1 MQLASLHSKTNYS
14 KCFGL
19 FWLNYQ
25 DTNNY
30 LTSISGLLEWLAY
43 KMWTKSGKCT
53 VLVLSAA
60 LRISVRVDNT
70 ECNFWLLIQSTS
82 CSALRGFSPF
92 TQMSETKQKKYEGC
106 SHTAELLIEPFHIT
120 CTRFTRGF
128 RQHIKLRETE
138 NLEKHFTEK
147 LMM

>member
-1 MQLASLHSKTNYS
+1 MQLTSLHSKTNYS
-14 KCFGL
+14 KCLGL

-25 DTNNY
+25 GTNNC
-30 LTSISGLLEWLAY
+30 LTGISGLFEWLAY

-53 VLVLSAA
+53 VLMLFAA
-60 LRISVRVDNT
+60 LQISVRVDNT
-70 ECNFWLLIQSTS
+70 ECNFCLLIKYE
-82 CSALRGFSPF
+82 LFSLTWIF
-92 TQMSETKQKKYEGC
+92 SLHADVRDQTKKYEGC